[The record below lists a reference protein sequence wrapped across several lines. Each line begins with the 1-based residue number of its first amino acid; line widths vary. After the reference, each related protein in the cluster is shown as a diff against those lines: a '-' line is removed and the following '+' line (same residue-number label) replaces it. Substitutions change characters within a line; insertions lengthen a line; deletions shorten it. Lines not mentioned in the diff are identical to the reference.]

1 MLPVLISMV
10 TAGLH
15 SDGVFPSPLRMTQVG
30 TQAVAM
36 DTKATQ
42 VVPTGHAVGSLLRSP
57 NARGQVGRAQQG
69 VSSGRWHSDGFLGQP
84 ANAAAGTASDHQK
97 TTDLD

>member
-15 SDGVFPSPLRMTQVG
+15 SDGGFPSPLCMTQEG

-42 VVPTGHAVGSLLRSP
+42 VVPTGHAVGSLLRSQ
-57 NARGQVGRAQQG
+57 NAPGQVGRAQQG
-69 VSSGRWHSDGFLGQP
+69 VYSGRWRSDPFLGQP
-84 ANAAAGTASDHQK
+84 AKAAASTASDHQK
-97 TTDLD
+97 TPACD